1 MDQWGKLVGLVK
13 EFYIAFGQQEFLEK
27 EITDERI
34 KLRKKLFDEEFKE
47 YEAAE
52 KNNNRVEMLDA
63 VCDMY
68 YIYIGTLLELHKG
81 NIGDV
86 ASRIF
91 FLSDEKTD
99 FLFKLE
105 TENEFDKILPK
116 AFEEVYQSNMSKLEN
131 GKAIFR
137 KDGKILKGKN
147 YFRPNLKQFI
157 E

>member
-1 MDQWGKLVGLVK
+1 MEQWEKLVGLVK
-13 EFYIAFGQQEFLEK
+13 EFYIAFGQKEFLEK
-27 EITDERI
+27 EISDERI
-34 KLRKKLFDEEFKE
+34 KLRKKLFDEELRE
-47 YEAAE
+47 YEVAE

-105 TENEFDKILPK
+105 TENGFDKILPK
-116 AFEEVYQSNMSKLEN
+116 AFEEVHRINMSKIEN

-137 KDGKILKGKN
+137 ED
-147 YFRPNLKQFI
+147 
-157 E
+157 